1 MCNSVYE
8 GKVKSCEILCV
19 DICIYKYTFDIENAH
34 NRSLQNFHP
43 GRACQGAEKGGLDF
57 WMKGWGNL
65 CRKTTAV
72 YRFQNHGFLYVLF
85 PIDQPI
91 FISIDTSI
99 KSYDVLPLISTI
111 KLPFFVACRVHL
123 SGFRGDEQ
131 PKGGTVFSG
140 GSVVLPGQMSHR
152 CNGNILGD
160 EYHGDTGN

>member
-1 MCNSVYE
+1 MWNSLCWHLYLQIHVWYWE
-8 GKVKSCEILCV
+8 CAQQIFAKLSSRKSV
-19 DICIYKYTFDIENAH
+19 P
-34 NRSLQNFHP
+34 R
-43 GRACQGAEKGGLDF
+43 RR
-57 WMKGWGNL
+57 KGWPGFLDEGMGNL